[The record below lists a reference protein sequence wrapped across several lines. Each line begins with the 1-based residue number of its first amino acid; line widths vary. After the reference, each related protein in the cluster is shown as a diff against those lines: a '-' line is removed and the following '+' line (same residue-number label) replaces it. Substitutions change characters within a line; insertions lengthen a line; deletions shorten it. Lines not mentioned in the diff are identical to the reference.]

1 MKLDNKNLFAASDW
15 FDLNFFGEFVHSGIS
30 IKKQFNLQNFK
41 VDDKRLSSRI
51 LHHWYKTGLISD
63 NRPDGKGWKKFSF
76 SELVWVHIIFKLRTF
91 GLELKRIKLVKDHL
105 DKYNSID
112 KTSNCPLLDFYM
124 LVAIYSTTP
133 VKLIV
138 FESGQAEIVRQID
151 IDIAN
156 QLEFIS
162 EDFISIDINKLLNK
176 LLAKKN
182 LKADYLSYS
191 DIPKSQLIK
200 QIEDSVSTD
209 DIQSIT
215 IKVKDE
221 DYIIDEKFFMRDR
234 TKANALM
241 SVLKF
246 GELVEKKNGNKSTY
260 EITKKKKIKRDNP

>member
-30 IKKQFNLQNFK
+30 IKKQFNLQNLK

-51 LHHWYKTGLISD
+51 LNHWYETGIITD
-63 NRPDGKGWKKFSF
+63 NRPNGKGWKKFSF

-91 GLELKRIKLVKDHL
+91 GLDLKRIKLVKDHI

-221 DYIIDEKFFMRDR
+221 DYIIDEKFFMKNR

-241 SVLKF
+241 SLLKF
-246 GELVEKKNGNKSTY
+246 GELIEKKNAGKSTY
-260 EITKKKKIKRDNP
+260 EVTNKKKIKRDKP